1 MIIADLHIHS
11 RYSRACSAQI
21 NIENLEKYAKIK
33 GVNLLGTGDFTHPL
47 WYKELKEKLK
57 EESGIL
63 KTKNGFDFIW
73 QTEISLICTQGDKG
87 RRVHLVVLA
96 PDSKAVDQIII
107 YLGKKGRLDYDGR
120 PIFKIPCP
128 KFTEEMKKI
137 DERIEIIPAH
147 IWTPF
152 FSVFGSNSGFNSLK
166 DCFQDQV
173 KNIHAIETG
182 LSSSPAM
189 NWRIS
194 ELDSKAIV
202 SFSDMHSFWPW
213 RMGRE
218 ATIFDIEPTYDSL
231 IRAIRNKKIK
241 ETIEVDAA
249 YGKYHYDGHRAC
261 NIVFSPEESKKHNS
275 ICPICKNKLTIGVEN
290 RVEELADRPAGFKP
304 ENAVPFKSI
313 IPLSELIS
321 LTTKKAIATQAVWNE
336 YHKLVDGKSEFDI
349 LLNTPLEELKKSV
362 SIELAELIIKNRNG
376 KIKVKPG
383 YDGVYGVPLLPNE
396 NSQKSLGEF

>member
-1 MIIADLHIHS
+1 MITADLHIHS
-11 RYSRACSAQI
+11 RYSRACSTQI
-21 NIENLEKYAKIK
+21 NIENLEKYARIK
-33 GVNLLGTGDFTHPL
+33 GVNLLGTGDFTHPS

-63 KTKNGFDFIW
+63 KTKNGFNFIW
-73 QTEISLICTQGDKG
+73 QTEISLIYTQDNKG

-96 PDSKAVDQIII
+96 PDSKAVDQIIS

-128 KFTEEMKKI
+128 EFTEEMKKI

-147 IWTPF
+147 IWTPW

-166 DCFQDQV
+166 DCFQDQN

-182 LSSSPAM
+182 LSSDPAM

-218 ATIFDIEPTYDSL
+218 VTIFDIEPTYDNL
-231 IRAIRNKKIK
+231 IKAIRNKKIK
-241 ETIEVDAA
+241 ETIEVDPA

-261 NIVFSPEESKKHNS
+261 NIVFSPKESRKYNS
-275 ICPICKNKLTIGVEN
+275 ICPVCKNKLTIGVEN
-290 RVEELADRPAGFKP
+290 RVEELADRPVGFKP
-304 ENAVPFKSI
+304 ENAVPFKRI
-313 IPLSELIS
+313 IPLSELIAI
-321 LTTKKAIATQAVWNE
+321 TTKKAIATQAVWNE

-349 LLNTPLEELKKSV
+349 LLNMPLEELKQRV
-362 SIELAELIIKNRNG
+362 SMELSELIMRNREG

-383 YDGVYGVPLLPNE
+383 YDGVYGVPLLSNE
-396 NSQKSLGEF
+396 ESQKSLGEF